1 MPFRDIASD
10 EDPVRIAYLR
20 FVEEAEG
27 RGLRGC
33 MFVVS
38 LQGDPLE
45 FCCTRVDLPTGPLWN
60 LDLALRRAVAELTM
74 ALFQAGSLRPDAV
87 FCLSAETPEEVFTED
102 IDAQVPLCRISVG
115 LGGDSSGSTSGPGE
129 GRSVS
134 LRWQNDATPAIF
146 VEGPLGRD
154 LASRNRLIGTLR
166 AGRSGTEG
174 GFLRPMTIGGWVRR
188 LVVNSLGRFA
198 LGRSQTGVER
208 TGPLPV
214 GPAILVQV
222 TFPMVSRQPPGPVSH
237 LFVDGV
243 GTAETVR
250 SFLFGGLPAA
260 STPAYTGADGDTPT
274 AAGGDPRSPE
284 GMPWDRL
291 HARLW
296 RVLANPTQALLPGPD
311 ATVEWPGELLPF
323 QLDGVRVLLE
333 SRRLLLADDMGLG
346 KTLQVIVALRVLF
359 LSGEIQSALVI
370 APAGVLTQWRR
381 ELLKWAP
388 DLRAMVIR
396 GSPSER
402 GWQWNTPVQV
412 AIVSYDTLRADFS
425 ESIHSP
431 MGRRSWDVVVADEAQ
446 RIKNRNPTSQTVKGL
461 RRQRSWALT
470 GTPLE
475 NSEEELA
482 SIMEFVDAGT
492 PDSPR
497 RYGPGLALRQR
508 HRELQL
514 RRRKTEVLA
523 DLPPKT
529 VAKLSVELAPAQR
542 RSYDRA
548 EREGIVHLR
557 QLGRDVRV
565 AHVLELISRLKQICN
580 ADPETGESSKFEDM
594 QGRMEAL
601 TAGGNRAIVFSQYV
615 TPEFGVD
622 AAAEALRS
630 FRPLTFTGSHSQDER
645 RDIIDRFRR
654 NDQHKALV
662 VSLRA
667 GGVGLNLQEAS
678 YVFHLDRWWN
688 PAVERQAEDR
698 AHRYGQTVPVHRV
711 QVRLHRHNRGT
722 HRPAAGAETG
732 TVRRAGGRRVDGPV
746 QGTHRPPAVWTLR
759 TGGPTREHCVIPG
772 RPSVEHARTVRRQHK
787 SLCQDRRTVFG
798 ARLLPTI

>member
-1 MPFRDIASD
+1 
-10 EDPVRIAYLR
+10 
-20 FVEEAEG
+20 
-27 RGLRGC
+27 
-33 MFVVS
+33 
-38 LQGDPLE
+38 
-45 FCCTRVDLPTGPLWN
+45 
-60 LDLALRRAVAELTM
+60 
-74 ALFQAGSLRPDAV
+74 
-87 FCLSAETPEEVFTED
+87 
-102 IDAQVPLCRISVG
+102 
-115 LGGDSSGSTSGPGE
+115 
-129 GRSVS
+129 
-134 LRWQNDATPAIF
+134 
-146 VEGPLGRD
+146 
-154 LASRNRLIGTLR
+154 
-166 AGRSGTEG
+166 
-174 GFLRPMTIGGWVRR
+174 MTIGSWLRR
-188 LVVNSLGRFA
+188 VVINGLGRLA
-198 LGRSQTGVER
+198 LGRSQTGLER
-208 TGPLPV
+208 TGPVPV
-214 GPAILVQV
+214 GPAIPVQAA
-222 TFPMVSRQPPGPVSH
+222 FPMASWQSSESVSH

-243 GTAETVR
+243 GTADSVR
-250 SFLFGGLPAA
+250 SFLFGGLPAT
-260 STPAYTGADGDTPT
+260 STPAYTGVEGGTST
-274 AAGGDPRSPE
+274 AAGDSRSSE
-284 GMPWDRL
+284 GMPRDRL
-291 HARLW
+291 QARLW
-296 RVLANPTQALLPGPD
+296 RVLANPAQALLPGPD
-311 ATVEWPGELLPF
+311 AAVEWPGELLPF
-323 QLDGVRVLLE
+323 QMDGVRALLE

-346 KTLQVIVALRVLF
+346 KTLQVIAALRILF
-359 LSGEIQSALVI
+359 LRGEIQSALVI

-402 GWQWNTPVQV
+402 GWQWNTPVHV
-412 AIVSYDTLRADFS
+412 AIVSYETLRADFS

-431 MGRRSWDVVVADEAQ
+431 LGRRSWDVLVADEAQ
-446 RIKNRNPTSQTVKGL
+446 RIKNRNPTSQAVKGL

-497 RYGPGLALRQR
+497 RYAPGLALRQR

-580 ADPETGESSKFEDM
+580 ADPETGESSKLEDM
-594 QGRMEAL
+594 QRRMEGL

-630 FRPLTFTGSHSQDER
+630 FCPLTFTGSHSQDER

-654 NDQHKALV
+654 DDRYRVLV

-698 AHRYGQTVPVHRV
+698 AHRYGQTVPVH
-711 QVRLHRHNRGT
+711 
-722 HRPAAGAETG
+722 
-732 TVRRAGGRRVDGPV
+732 
-746 QGTHRPPAVWTLR
+746 
-759 TGGPTREHCVIPG
+759 
-772 RPSVEHARTVRRQHK
+772 
-787 SLCQDRRTVFG
+787 VFKY
-798 ARLLPTI
+798 ACIDTIEERIDRLLEQKQELFDDLVDDVSMDLSKVLTARQLFGLFGLEGPGSLTG

>member
-1 MPFRDIASD
+1 M
-10 EDPVRIAYLR
+10 
-20 FVEEAEG
+20 
-27 RGLRGC
+27 
-33 MFVVS
+33 
-38 LQGDPLE
+38 
-45 FCCTRVDLPTGPLWN
+45 
-60 LDLALRRAVAELTM
+60 RA
-74 ALFQAGSLRPDAV
+74 
-87 FCLSAETPEEVFTED
+87 
-102 IDAQVPLCRISVG
+102 
-115 LGGDSSGSTSGPGE
+115 
-129 GRSVS
+129 
-134 LRWQNDATPAIF
+134 
-146 VEGPLGRD
+146 
-154 LASRNRLIGTLR
+154 
-166 AGRSGTEG
+166 
-174 GFLRPMTIGGWVRR
+174 
-188 LVVNSLGRFA
+188 
-198 LGRSQTGVER
+198 
-208 TGPLPV
+208 
-214 GPAILVQV
+214 
-222 TFPMVSRQPPGPVSH
+222 
-237 LFVDGV
+237 
-243 GTAETVR
+243 
-250 SFLFGGLPAA
+250 
-260 STPAYTGADGDTPT
+260 
-274 AAGGDPRSPE
+274 
-284 GMPWDRL
+284 
-291 HARLW
+291 
-296 RVLANPTQALLPGPD
+296 
-311 ATVEWPGELLPF
+311 
-323 QLDGVRVLLE
+323 LLE
-333 SRRLLLADDMGLG
+333 SQKILLADDMGLG

-359 LSGEIQSALVI
+359 LRGEIQSALVI

-412 AIVSYDTLRADFS
+412 AIVSYETLRADFS

-431 MGRRSWDVVVADEAQ
+431 LGRRSWDVVVADEAQ
-446 RIKNRNPTSQTVKGL
+446 RIKNRNPTSQAVKGL
-461 RRQRSWALT
+461 RRHRSWALT

-497 RYGPGLALRQR
+497 RYAPGLALRQR

-580 ADPETGESSKFEDM
+580 ADPETGESSKLEDM
-594 QGRMEAL
+594 QRRMEAL

-622 AAAEALRS
+622 AAAGALRS

-654 NDQHKALV
+654 DDRYKALV

-667 GGVGLNLQEAS
+667 GGVGPE
-678 YVFHLDRWWN
+678 
-688 PAVERQAEDR
+688 PAGSVLRVPLGPLVEPRGGETGRGPGPPLWANR
-698 AHRYGQTVPVHRV
+698 SRSRV
-711 QVRLHRHNRGT
+711 QVCLHRHHRGT
-722 HRPAAGAETG
+722 HRPAAGAEAG
-732 TVRRAGGRRVDGPV
+732 IVRRPGGRRVDGPV
-746 QGTHRPPAVWTLR
+746 PGTHRPPVVWTLR
-759 TGGPTREHCVIPG
+759 TGGPR
-772 RPSVEHARTVRRQHK
+772 
-787 SLCQDRRTVFG
+787 
-798 ARLLPTI
+798 